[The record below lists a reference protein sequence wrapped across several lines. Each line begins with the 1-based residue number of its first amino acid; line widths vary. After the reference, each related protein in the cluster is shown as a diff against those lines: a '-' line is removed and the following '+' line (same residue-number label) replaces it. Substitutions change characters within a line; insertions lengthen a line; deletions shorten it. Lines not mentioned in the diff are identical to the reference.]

1 MLRQCDFRP
10 DRLRQRMRRDEG
22 TSLVELMVG
31 MTLMI
36 VFMGMFTG
44 AVVMMNQALNKTQAV
59 NLVSSQLNVAFSNLD
74 RTVRYASF
82 ISTPGQGTSGDWYVE
97 LQVTNTGAEVCNQ
110 LQVDIA
116 TQQLRRRTW
125 NVVNAVASPPSTWL
139 PISSGISNGG
149 AVSGATTQPFYL
161 IPAPPDP
168 LALLRNTLFQ
178 QLTINLISPAGSG
191 FALTTS
197 TSSFTF
203 TALNSTIPTPTSPI
217 CQQQGRP

>member
-1 MLRQCDFRP
+1 MLRQCAFRAG
-10 DRLRQRMRRDEG
+10 RLRQRMRRDDG

-36 VFMGMFTG
+36 VFMAMFTG

-74 RTVRYASF
+74 TTIRYASY
-82 ISTPGQGTSGDWYVE
+82 ISKPGQGTSGDWYVE
-97 LQVTNTGAEVCNQ
+97 LQVTNTGTEVCSQ
-110 LQVDIA
+110 LRVDIA
-116 TQQLRRRTW
+116 SQQLQSRTW
-125 NVVNAVASPPSTWL
+125 TVSASPSNLTAWV
-139 PISSGISNGG
+139 PISSGISNGT
-149 AVSGATTQPFYL
+149 AVSGAATQPFSL
-161 IPAPPDP
+161 VPAPPDP
-168 LALLRNTLFQ
+168 GAVLGNTLFQ

-191 FALTTS
+191 TSLTTS

-203 TALNSTIPTPTSPI
+203 TALNSTIPTPTTPI